1 MLNIRHHSKSYCG
14 LEILLEFRQP
24 LKAKL
29 PREPFYIHPSI
40 SAWLWQELGIIICV
54 NASFHYSC
62 GLSPLPGLLGTVCSL
77 LLFGSSKGKSLEG
90 ILKRNGQ
97 RNNF

>member
-29 PREPFYIHPSI
+29 PRDPSI

-54 NASFHYSC
+54 NASFHCSC

-77 LLFGSSKGKSLEG
+77 LLFGSSKGK
-90 ILKRNGQ
+90 RV
-97 RNNF
+97 